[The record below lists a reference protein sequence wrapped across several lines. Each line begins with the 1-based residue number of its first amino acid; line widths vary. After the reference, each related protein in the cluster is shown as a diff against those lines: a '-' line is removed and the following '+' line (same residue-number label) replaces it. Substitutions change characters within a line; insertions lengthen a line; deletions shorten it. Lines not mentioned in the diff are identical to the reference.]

1 MLLAIDAALDLAEA
15 DPAIRS
21 VLLEGNAEVFCT
33 GLDLKAALGGGDGA
47 MDPAVAERGAR
58 QYLAVLRR
66 FSRSPKI
73 IACRIAG
80 RCEAGGI
87 GFVAAADFAVA
98 EPGASFRLSEALIGL
113 LPATLMPF
121 LIRRVGFRTAYRL
134 TLAAPLLGPA
144 EALAAGLVDA
154 AGADAPEA
162 LRHLLLGSERVPERT
177 IMAAKAYFN
186 ALAPITADMEEC
198 AVGRITSMLADSEA
212 TTRIRTLMA
221 QGVWQGATGDDVMSD
236 VVHLTFPEDGVAVV
250 ELADRTH
257 SNTFS
262 QALVAGL
269 IASFETIAASPALR
283 AVVVH
288 GYGSIFCPGGT
299 RDELLGIFE
308 GRIKFDDL
316 PLYRLFLDC
325 PVPVIAAM
333 QGHALGGGLAM
344 GLFADMVILAEES
357 LYSANFMKY
366 GFTPGMGATLVLPA
380 RFGSLLANEMMF
392 SAASY
397 HGGELARRGASCRVL
412 KRIEVIPA
420 ARKLAREI
428 ADKPDVSVRMLKAH
442 LAAPLR
448 EALPRSVAAELEMH
462 RTTFVQPV
470 VRQRI
475 ETLFGS

>member
-1 MLLAIDAALDLAEA
+1 
-15 DPAIRS
+15 
-21 VLLEGNAEVFCT
+21 
-33 GLDLKAALGGGDGA
+33 
-47 MDPAVAERGAR
+47 
-58 QYLAVLRR
+58 
-66 FSRSPKI
+66 
-73 IACRIAG
+73 
-80 RCEAGGI
+80 
-87 GFVAAADFAVA
+87 
-98 EPGASFRLSEALIGL
+98 
-113 LPATLMPF
+113 
-121 LIRRVGFRTAYRL
+121 
-134 TLAAPLLGPA
+134 
-144 EALAAGLVDA
+144 
-154 AGADAPEA
+154 
-162 LRHLLLGSERVPERT
+162 
-177 IMAAKAYFN
+177 
-186 ALAPITADMEEC
+186 
-198 AVGRITSMLADSEA
+198 
-212 TTRIRTLMA
+212 
-221 QGVWQGATGDDVMSD
+221 MSD

-250 ELADRTH
+250 EMADRTH

-262 QALVAGL
+262 QELVAGL
-269 IASFETIAASPALR
+269 IASFDTIAATPALR

-392 SAASY
+392 SAAGY
-397 HGGELARRGASCRVL
+397 HGGELARRGVGCRVL
-412 KRIEVIPA
+412 KR
-420 ARKLAREI
+420 ARDI
-428 ADKPDVSVRMLKAH
+428 ADKPDISVRMLKAH

>member
-1 MLLAIDAALDLAEA
+1 
-15 DPAIRS
+15 
-21 VLLEGNAEVFCT
+21 
-33 GLDLKAALGGGDGA
+33 
-47 MDPAVAERGAR
+47 
-58 QYLAVLRR
+58 
-66 FSRSPKI
+66 
-73 IACRIAG
+73 
-80 RCEAGGI
+80 
-87 GFVAAADFAVA
+87 
-98 EPGASFRLSEALIGL
+98 
-113 LPATLMPF
+113 
-121 LIRRVGFRTAYRL
+121 
-134 TLAAPLLGPA
+134 
-144 EALAAGLVDA
+144 
-154 AGADAPEA
+154 
-162 LRHLLLGSERVPERT
+162 
-177 IMAAKAYFN
+177 
-186 ALAPITADMEEC
+186 
-198 AVGRITSMLADSEA
+198 
-212 TTRIRTLMA
+212 
-221 QGVWQGATGDDVMSD
+221 MSD

-250 ELADRTH
+250 EMADRTH

-262 QALVAGL
+262 PALVSGL
-269 IASFETIAASPALR
+269 ISTFETIAASPALR

-299 RDELLGIFE
+299 QDELLGIFE

-344 GLFADMVILAEES
+344 GLFADMIILAEES

-380 RFGSLLANEMMF
+380 RFGSLLATEMMF

-397 HGGELARRGASCRVL
+397 HGGELARRGVGCRVL
-412 KRIEVIPA
+412 KRAEVIPA

-448 EALPRSVAAELEMH
+448 DALPGSVAAELEMH

-475 ETLFGS
+475 EALFGS

>member
-1 MLLAIDAALDLAEA
+1 
-15 DPAIRS
+15 
-21 VLLEGNAEVFCT
+21 
-33 GLDLKAALGGGDGA
+33 
-47 MDPAVAERGAR
+47 
-58 QYLAVLRR
+58 
-66 FSRSPKI
+66 
-73 IACRIAG
+73 
-80 RCEAGGI
+80 
-87 GFVAAADFAVA
+87 
-98 EPGASFRLSEALIGL
+98 
-113 LPATLMPF
+113 
-121 LIRRVGFRTAYRL
+121 
-134 TLAAPLLGPA
+134 
-144 EALAAGLVDA
+144 
-154 AGADAPEA
+154 
-162 LRHLLLGSERVPERT
+162 
-177 IMAAKAYFN
+177 
-186 ALAPITADMEEC
+186 
-198 AVGRITSMLADSEA
+198 
-212 TTRIRTLMA
+212 
-221 QGVWQGATGDDVMSD
+221 MSK
-236 VVHLTFPEDGVAVV
+236 VVHLTRPEPGVAVV
-250 ELADRTH
+250 EMADLAS

-262 QALVAGL
+262 PALVRGL
-269 IASFETIAASPALR
+269 IDAFDEIAADETLR

-299 RDELLGIFE
+299 RDELIGIFE

-366 GFTPGMGATLVLPA
+366 GFTPGMGATLVIPA
-380 RFGSLLANEMMF
+380 RFGGLLAAEMMF

-397 HGGELARRGASCRVL
+397 HGGELARRGAGCRVL
-412 KRIEVIPA
+412 KRAEVIPSA
-420 ARKLAREI
+420 LRLAREV
-428 ADKPDVSVRMLKAH
+428 ADKPGVSVRLLKAH

>member
-1 MLLAIDAALDLAEA
+1 
-15 DPAIRS
+15 
-21 VLLEGNAEVFCT
+21 
-33 GLDLKAALGGGDGA
+33 
-47 MDPAVAERGAR
+47 
-58 QYLAVLRR
+58 
-66 FSRSPKI
+66 
-73 IACRIAG
+73 
-80 RCEAGGI
+80 
-87 GFVAAADFAVA
+87 
-98 EPGASFRLSEALIGL
+98 
-113 LPATLMPF
+113 
-121 LIRRVGFRTAYRL
+121 
-134 TLAAPLLGPA
+134 
-144 EALAAGLVDA
+144 
-154 AGADAPEA
+154 
-162 LRHLLLGSERVPERT
+162 
-177 IMAAKAYFN
+177 
-186 ALAPITADMEEC
+186 
-198 AVGRITSMLADSEA
+198 
-212 TTRIRTLMA
+212 
-221 QGVWQGATGDDVMSD
+221 MSD
-236 VVHLTFPEDGVAVV
+236 VVHLTRPAPGVAVV
-250 ELADRTH
+250 ELADQAS

-262 QALVAGL
+262 PALVQGL
-269 IASFETIAASPALR
+269 IDAFDAIAADPELR

-366 GFTPGMGATLVLPA
+366 GFTPGMGATLVIPA
-380 RFGSLLANEMMF
+380 RFGGLLASEMMF

-397 HGGELARRGASCRVL
+397 HGGELARRGAGCRVL
-412 KRIEVIPA
+412 KRAEVIPSA
-420 ARKLAREI
+420 LRLAREV
-428 ADKPDVSVRMLKAH
+428 ADKPTVSVRLLKAH